1 MADLRTC
8 ESGAPLV
15 LNLEIIDSKY
25 MYNDN
30 LNLISHV
37 TFAIKSLGY
46 WFMYLSDKEPQVMLK

>member
-46 WFMYLSDKEPQVMLK
+46 